1 MGHAILRIHF
11 FKGEVHK
18 MAIFSSSN
26 HATNVSVAATVIANG
41 TKIKGEINIECNLHL
56 DGEFEGVIQSSC
68 AITIGQ
74 NGIAMGEFNANTII
88 VSGQLNGTLTA
99 EIVEILASGKV
110 TGKVIAKD
118 FTIEKGG
125 VFEGESQVKPDK
137 VLLESKPS
145 KLKNSSAT
153 EQKKLKAI

>member
-1 MGHAILRIHF
+1 
-11 FKGEVHK
+11 
-18 MAIFSSSN
+18 
-26 HATNVSVAATVIANG
+26 
-41 TKIKGEINIECNLHL
+41 
-56 DGEFEGVIQSSC
+56 
-68 AITIGQ
+68 
-74 NGIAMGEFNANTII
+74 MGEFNANTII

-145 KLKNSSAT
+145 KLKSSSAT

>member
-1 MGHAILRIHF
+1 
-11 FKGEVHK
+11 
-18 MAIFSSSN
+18 
-26 HATNVSVAATVIANG
+26 
-41 TKIKGEINIECNLHL
+41 
-56 DGEFEGVIQSSC
+56 
-68 AITIGQ
+68 
-74 NGIAMGEFNANTII
+74 MGEFNANTII